1 MHKELERLEKNQERR
16 LKREKQKKILQKR
29 DSHIGSAAGDNG
41 GGEGSPEPTIEK
53 GTGTTRK
60 CANCGQVGHIKTNK
74 KSVQPL
80 LSVDD
85 HGRWQCHKCRECQ
98 LLRLHLALLGEVG
111 IFPQKTNKKRAQR

>member
-1 MHKELERLEKNQERR
+1 MEKEKERLEKNQERR

-29 DSHIGSAAGDNG
+29 DGHVGAEN

-74 KSVQPL
+74 KCV
-80 LSVDD
+80 
-85 HGRWQCHKCRECQ
+85 KCVKLDQ
-98 LLRLHLALLGEVG
+98 LLALAREHGLL
-111 IFPQKTNKKRAQR
+111 RA